1 MKTSKTALNLTEG
14 RPVKLILLFA
24 IPVFLGNLFQICYSL
39 VDTKIVGRILGE
51 TALAAVGSVSVLY
64 TLLTGFFNGLSLGFS
79 VLTARFF
86 GSGEE
91 RKLKENVAG
100 AIVLGFLTAG
110 VLITGTAI
118 FIRPILM
125 LLNVPPQQLDMAL
138 SYITLLVWGMFV
150 TLAYN
155 LCANTL
161 RAIGDSI
168 TPLIFLV
175 IAAVA
180 NVVLD
185 YLFILVFHMGVRGA
199 AVATLVSQMLSV
211 VLCLLR
217 IRRGFPMLH
226 LAREHFVLS
235 KEQVLSLYESG
246 LSMGL
251 MSSLVNFG
259 SLVLQSGINQLGTN
273 IIVAHTAAR
282 KVFEIWGLPVSVL
295 GSSMAT
301 YCGQNY
307 GAGRYDRIRQGMKSV
322 LILGAVW
329 DGIVFVLAQTVS
341 PYLIRF
347 ITSSENEE
355 IIYWGTLYLR
365 VDMSFLLVCLF
376 IVILR
381 NCMQGF
387 GDYRTPVLSS
397 FIELVGK
404 LVFTFV
410 FVRLFG
416 YWGIIW
422 TEPVI
427 WFLMV
432 IPLIIMTLK
441 NPVIRKDSGVAMSG
455 DNLFAGRLNSEKR

>member
-79 VLTARFF
+79 VLTARYY
-86 GSGEE
+86 GSGDE

-110 VLITGTAI
+110 VLITGIAI
-118 FIRPILM
+118 WIQPILR
-125 LLNVPPQQLDMAL
+125 LLHVPPKQHEMAL

-161 RAIGDSI
+161 RAIGDSV

-175 IAAVA
+175 IAAVT
-180 NVVLD
+180 NVGLD

-217 IRRGFPMLH
+217 IRQAFPILH
-226 LAREHFVLS
+226 LARAHFALS
-235 KEQVLSLYESG
+235 REQVLSLYKSG

-322 LILGAVW
+322 LILGAAW
-329 DGIVFVLAQTVS
+329 DGIVFVLAHTIS
-341 PYLIRF
+341 PYLIGF
-347 ITSSENEE
+347 ITSSQNEE
-355 IIYWGTLYLR
+355 ILYWGTMYLR

-387 GDYRTPVLSS
+387 GDYRTPILSS

-432 IPLIIMTLK
+432 IPLIVMTLK
-441 NPVIRKDSGVAMSG
+441 SPVVKMRQPKA
-455 DNLFAGRLNSEKR
+455 

>member
-1 MKTSKTALNLTEG
+1 MKNAKTALNLTEG

-79 VLTARFF
+79 VLTARFY

-91 RKLKENVAG
+91 RRLKENVAG
-100 AIVLGFLTAG
+100 AVMLGFLTAA
-110 VLITGTAI
+110 VIITIVAV
-118 FIRPILM
+118 FIRPILT
-125 LLNVPPQQLDMAL
+125 LLNVPPQQMDMAL
-138 SYITLLVWGMFV
+138 SYITPLVWGMFV

-161 RAIGDSI
+161 RAIGDSL
-168 TPLIFLV
+168 TPLVFLV
-175 IAAVA
+175 IAALT
-180 NVVLD
+180 NVGLD
-185 YLFILVFHMGVRGA
+185 YLFILVFDMGVRGA
-199 AVATLVSQMLSV
+199 AVATLVSQLLSV
-211 VLCLLR
+211 VLCLVW
-217 IRRGFPMLH
+217 IRRNFPILH
-226 LAREHFVLS
+226 IAREHFVLS
-235 KEQVLSLYESG
+235 RDRIILLYQSG

-259 SLVLQSGINQLGTN
+259 TLVLQSGINQLGTN

-282 KVFEIWGLPVSVL
+282 KIFEIWGLPVSVL

-322 LILGAVW
+322 LAIGAVW
-329 DGIVFVLAQTVS
+329 DGIVFVLAHTVS

-347 ITSSENEE
+347 LTSSDNEE
-355 IIYWGTLYLR
+355 IIYWGTMYLK

-387 GDYRTPVLSS
+387 GDHRTPILSS

-410 FVRLFG
+410 FVRMFG

-422 TEPVI
+422 TEPAV

-432 IPLIIMTLK
+432 IPLVVMTLR
-441 NPVIRKDSGVAMSG
+441 NPVIKNRGQEG
-455 DNLFAGRLNSEKR
+455 LI

>member
-1 MKTSKTALNLTEG
+1 MCQKRVNDMKTSKTALNLTEG

-39 VDTKIVGRILGE
+39 VDTKIVGSILGE

-79 VLTARFF
+79 VVTARFY

-100 AIVLGFLTAG
+100 AIVLGYLTAA
-110 VLITGTAI
+110 VIITGVAV
-118 FIRPILM
+118 FLRPILT
-125 LLNVPPQQLDMAL
+125 LLNVPPEQLDMSL

-175 IAAVA
+175 IAAFT
-180 NVVLD
+180 NVGLD

-211 VLCLLR
+211 VLCLIR
-217 IRRGFPMLH
+217 IRQGFPILH
-226 LAREHFVLS
+226 IKKEHFVLS
-235 KEQVLSLYESG
+235 RSRLLSLYESG

-259 SLVLQSGINQLGTN
+259 TLVLQSGINQLGTN

-282 KVFEIWGLPVSVL
+282 KVCEIWGLPVSVL

-307 GAGRYDRIRQGMKSV
+307 GAGRYDRIRQGIRSV
-322 LILGAVW
+322 LLLGGVW
-329 DGIVFVLAQTVS
+329 DGIVFVLAHTVS

-347 ITSSENEE
+347 ITSSDNAE
-355 IIYWGTLYLR
+355 ILYWGTTYLR
-365 VDMSFLLVCLF
+365 VDMSFLFICLF
-376 IVILR
+376 IIILR

-387 GDYRTPVLSS
+387 GDYKTPILSS
-397 FIELVGK
+397 AIELVGK

-432 IPLIIMTLK
+432 IPLIVQTLR
-441 NPVIRKDSGVAMSG
+441 NPIVRKQKQ
-455 DNLFAGRLNSEKR
+455 E

>member
-39 VDTKIVGRILGE
+39 VDTKIVGSILGE

-79 VLTARFF
+79 VLTARFY

-91 RKLKENVAG
+91 ARLKENVAG
-100 AIVLGFLTAG
+100 SIVLGFSTAA
-110 VLITGTAI
+110 VIITAAAI
-118 FIRPILM
+118 LIRPILT
-125 LLNVPPQQLDMAL
+125 LLNVPPEQMEMAL

-161 RAIGDSI
+161 RAIGDSL

-175 IAAVA
+175 IAALTNVA
-180 NVVLD
+180 LD
-185 YLFILVFHMGVRGA
+185 YLFILGFGMGVRGA
-199 AVATLVSQMLSV
+199 AVATLLSQTLSV
-211 VLCLLR
+211 VLCLIR
-217 IRRGFPMLH
+217 IRQGFPILH
-226 LAREHFVLS
+226 LSREHFALS
-235 KEQVLSLYESG
+235 KDRVWSLYQSG

-259 SLVLQSGINQLGTN
+259 TLVLQSGINQLGTD

-282 KVFEIWGLPVSVL
+282 KVCEIWGLPVSVL

-329 DGIVFVLAQTVS
+329 DGIVFILAHTVS
-341 PYLIRF
+341 PWLIRF
-347 ITSSENEE
+347 ITSSDNEE
-355 IIYWGTLYLR
+355 IIYWGTTYLR
-365 VDMSFLLVCLF
+365 VDMSFLIVTMF

-387 GDYRTPVLSS
+387 GDYKTPILSS

-410 FVRLFG
+410 FVRMFG

-422 TEPVI
+422 TEPVV

-432 IPLIIMTLK
+432 IPLAVMTLR
-441 NPVIRKDSGVAMSG
+441 NPVIKDRS
-455 DNLFAGRLNSEKR
+455 

>member
-1 MKTSKTALNLTEG
+1 MKNAKTALNLTEG

-39 VDTKIVGRILGE
+39 VDTKIVGSILGE
-51 TALAAVGSVSVLY
+51 TALAAVGSVSILY

-79 VLTARFF
+79 VLTARFY

-91 RKLKENVAG
+91 KKLKESVAG
-100 AIVLGFLTAG
+100 AIVLGFLTAA
-110 VLITGTAI
+110 VIITVVVI
-118 FIRPILM
+118 FLRPILT
-125 LLNVPPQQLDMAL
+125 LLNVPQQQMDMAL
-138 SYITLLVWGMFV
+138 SYITLLVCGMFV

-161 RAIGDSI
+161 RAIGDSL
-168 TPLIFLV
+168 TPLFFLV
-175 IAAVA
+175 IAALT

-185 YLFILVFHMGVRGA
+185 YLFILVFDMGVKGA
-199 AVATLVSQMLSV
+199 AVATMVSQQLSV
-211 VLCLLR
+211 VLCLIR
-217 IRRGFPMLH
+217 IRQNFPILH
-226 LAREHFVLS
+226 ISREHFILP
-235 KEQVLSLYESG
+235 KNQMLSLYKNLYQGG

-282 KVFEIWGLPVSVL
+282 KMCEIWGLPVSVL

-307 GAGRYDRIRQGMKSV
+307 GAGKYDRIRQGMKGV

-329 DGIVFVLAQTVS
+329 DGIVFILAHTVS

-347 ITSSENEE
+347 ITSSDNGE
-355 IIYWGTLYLR
+355 IIYWGTIYLR

-387 GDYRTPVLSS
+387 GDYKTPVLSS

-410 FVRLFG
+410 FVRMFG

-422 TEPVI
+422 TEPVV

-432 IPLIIMTLK
+432 IPLIVMTLR
-441 NPVIRKDSGVAMSG
+441 NPVI
-455 DNLFAGRLNSEKR
+455 KRGIEIK

>member
-1 MKTSKTALNLTEG
+1 MKTSKTASNLTQG
-14 RPVKLILLFA
+14 RPIKLILLFA
-24 IPVFLGNLFQICYSL
+24 IPVFLGNLFQILYNL
-39 VDTKIVGRILGE
+39 VDTKIVGSILGE
-51 TALAAVGSVSVLY
+51 EALAAVGAVSSLY

-79 VLTARFF
+79 VITSRYF
-86 GSGEE
+86 GSGDEKE
-91 RKLKENVAG
+91 LKKNVAG
-100 AIVLGFLTAG
+100 SILLGFITAAVIIVAVALFLKP
-110 VLITGTAI
+110 VLV
-118 FIRPILM
+118 
-125 LLNVPPQQLDMAL
+125 LLNVPDEQFRMAYT
-138 SYITLLVWGMFV
+138 YISILVWGMFI

-155 LCANTL
+155 LCANML

-175 IAAVA
+175 IASVL

-185 YLFILVFHMGVRGA
+185 YAFILGFDMGVKGA
-199 AVATLVSQMLSV
+199 AVATVLAQLVSV
-211 VLCLLR
+211 ILCLIR
-217 IRRGFPMLH
+217 IYKGFPILH
-226 LAREHFVLS
+226 VS
-235 KEQVLSLYESG
+235 KSDFALTKSRIFAMYESG

-259 SLVLQSGINQLGTN
+259 TLVLQSGINQLGMN
-273 IIVAHTAAR
+273 IIVAHTSAR
-282 KVFEIWGLPVSVL
+282 KVFEIWNLPVSVL

-307 GAGRYDRIRQGMKSV
+307 GAGRYDRIRQGMKDA
-322 LILGAVW
+322 LILGCVW
-329 DGIVFVLAQTVS
+329 VAFIFVLAHTIS
-341 PYLIRF
+341 PYLIAF
-347 ITSSENEE
+347 LASTKNEE
-355 IIYWGTLYLR
+355 IIYWGSMYLK
-365 VDMSFLLVCLF
+365 VDMSFLVVVVF

-381 NCMQGF
+381 NSMQGF
-387 GDYRTPVLSS
+387 GDYKTPIFSS

-432 IPLIIMTLK
+432 IPLIVMTLK
-441 NPVIRKDSGVAMSG
+441 NPIWNCGKPAVNENEREGETS
-455 DNLFAGRLNSEKR
+455 

>member
-1 MKTSKTALNLTEG
+1 MKNAKTALNLTEG

-79 VLTARFF
+79 VLTARFY
-86 GSGEE
+86 GGGEE
-91 RKLKENVAG
+91 RRLKENVAG
-100 AIVLGFLTAG
+100 AVTLGFLTAA
-110 VLITGTAI
+110 VIITVVAV
-118 FIRPILM
+118 FIRPILT
-125 LLNVPPQQLDMAL
+125 LLNVPPGQVDMAL
-138 SYITLLVWGMFV
+138 SYITPLVWGMFV

-161 RAIGDSI
+161 RAIGDSL
-168 TPLIFLV
+168 TPLVFLV
-175 IAAVA
+175 IAALT
-180 NVVLD
+180 NVGLD
-185 YLFILVFHMGVRGA
+185 YLFILVFDMGVRGA
-199 AVATLVSQMLSV
+199 AVATLASQLLSV
-211 VLCLLR
+211 VLCLIR
-217 IRRGFPMLH
+217 IRQGFPVLH
-226 LAREHFVLS
+226 IAREHFVLS
-235 KEQVLSLYESG
+235 RDRIVLLYQSG

-282 KVFEIWGLPVSVL
+282 KIFEIWGLPVSVL

-307 GAGRYDRIRQGMKSV
+307 GAGRYDRIRQGMKGV
-322 LILGAVW
+322 LLIGAVW
-329 DGIVFVLAQTVS
+329 DGIVFVLAHTVS

-347 ITSSENEE
+347 LTSSDNEE
-355 IIYWGTLYLR
+355 IIYWGTMYLR

-387 GDYRTPVLSS
+387 GDHRTPVLSS

-432 IPLIIMTLK
+432 IPLVVMTLR
-441 NPVIRKDSGVAMSG
+441 NPVIKNERREG
-455 DNLFAGRLNSEKR
+455 LI